1 MASPELD
8 NLKIQQE
15 INAAI
20 AARGKLLTSQ
30 TSLIADQTELAI
42 KFCKAMKCEGIDEI
56 SDRITEIRAGLESAG
71 RAATSATDGI
81 NSVTAGLGSAAGGAE
96 DLSTSIGEVEG
107 ALDKAEKS
115 GNSFGE
121 NFGNALGG
129 VSRVLGSTVEA
140 VWNIGTAILAIP
152 LGIFDM
158 MLGKA
163 AELASGSGA
172 IRQAYEDVR
181 EQFGSTSEEFSSQ
194 VIGAS
199 AELAKE
205 LKAAGTSIGAV
216 YGHGPEGAAAA
227 IADCN
232 AMAVTLGAS
241 INLLGTNFAKTL
253 AKLVFFQDG
262 LGLANE
268 DMKGFVYASKAV
280 GTDVV
285 KDLEAVSKISK
296 EMAKK
301 FSMSSKDIARD
312 MGYLTTNSGKFGR
325 LTKTAMA
332 AASVS
337 VRSYG
342 LELKDVVGILDQFS
356 DFESAANSASK
367 FAQSFGAS
375 IDPMKMM
382 KEEDPG
388 KAFAYLRQQMLAA
401 GNDSSTFNKAQI
413 KQLAT
418 LTGMDE
424 NLVRVGFSAKNA
436 GKSYEQVQKEADKAS
451 KKQKTQAEI
460 MKDVADSIKKVIEML
475 QHSGS
480 FWDEFI
486 TGFGEGMARSESMK
500 TLMKDLAHALEV
512 VRRFGREV
520 GDMFVKAFPGVK
532 DMLGAMSLF
541 FSGDFLKLID
551 SFKVSIGQFFDDLNK
566 DPATAL
572 EKFYESIKKNLL
584 DVFDSSSG
592 TGKMFLGAADKF
604 MMAISGILAGL
615 VKSIGTALT
624 DGLKQLVAFIKNPDA
639 ALAAA
644 GDVGSTFMGP
654 IMQSLA
660 EVLPGLF
667 AALGELLWAG
677 VVALRWQIAEAL
689 GYVLA
694 FAVTK
699 ALAVGLVTSAWNAA
713 LAKLFSVGAKSAA
726 VKARDSAGRYT
737 KAVEGNKGL
746 IATLAGMKPSE
757 VAKAGINLGILIVF
771 VGVALAAFGA
781 ALMFAMSR
789 SASVSANQIVK
800 FMGTIGI
807 ALFEAGLVVKGASL
821 MKADEVKKATPTLI
835 AIGVVA
841 LALGALGAAL
851 MYMISESA
859 TPDVATI
866 TTFLAAVAAVIVMTG
881 VTILAAIGIDKLM
894 SMAAGGAVG
903 VAICLAAIGVVA
915 LALGGLG
922 MAIMW
927 MIDNS
932 PNVDR
937 ERVITFLETIA
948 AVLVMAGLTILAAI
962 GIGTIIGGTAGLG
975 GAAIALGVIAIGAVA
990 IALGGLGQAIMV
1002 MIDLAP
1008 EVKKERVTTF
1018 LSVISAIITAVG
1030 LVIPLA
1036 VQVGALL
1043 LASLGTITGAFTYI
1057 TKLMTQIGTTIKGV
1071 VEIFA
1076 LVPDEAADKVEKM
1089 MPAINTITD
1098 MLFKGLESIISV
1110 ASTIRLSGSDSITK
1124 GMKIVNETMSSLSQT
1139 LATALTTIDATV
1151 TGDPAVIEKKV
1162 NIIAQL
1168 IQSLSP
1174 ITNIVT
1180 AGLELAKVDPTKAAA
1195 AMVAATGLAEALSTN
1210 LGDMVK
1216 TLAAAAGGLKD
1227 EDIKKAAALG
1237 GLLGAVGT
1245 MMSGLAIPKELMAGA
1260 TSTSK
1265 SEDHWFTAD
1274 TTEITATAASAT
1286 TVTQYAEA
1294 MKSLL
1299 GALGPAISSIV
1310 EAMQKIDIGKG
1321 DEAKLFVTKFETISK
1336 LLTALGA
1343 FSTIVDLLKGGT
1355 ESNAGIRGIK
1365 RLTEL
1370 FTDGTFQNLV
1380 NEVSKVT
1387 IPPTLEA
1394 AAEGLKSM
1402 TKVFPKLAD
1411 LGKAYQKYA
1420 NELPADID
1428 TMLTKDKVNAIKE
1441 RAKLL
1446 GDLGASIATSTAG
1459 MSSFTKVDPAPMFN
1473 FLTEF
1478 ANAGADFGNSDA
1490 MGNFES
1496 TLGLL
1501 DRMATT
1507 MSGFE
1512 NAYSNGLST
1521 FLEDAV
1527 ADMRALDKILN
1538 KLDVAPIDVTID
1550 SLAKKLHINKESIQI
1565 EHKPININM
1574 TMNITFN
1581 AEEFTK
1587 DIMKSAA
1594 TLVKTDRLPNL
1605 ADIGA
1610 SHKSTFVDNPNKARY

>member
-572 EKFYESIKKNLL
+572 EKFYESIKKNLF

-800 FMGTIGI
+800 FMGTI
-807 ALFEAGLVVKGASL
+807 ALALLEAGLIVKGASL

-903 VAICLAAIGVVA
+903 VAISLAAIGVVA

-948 AVLVMAGLTILAAI
+948 AVLVMAGATILAAI

-975 GAAIALGVIAIGAVA
+975 GAAIALGVLAIGAVA

-1089 MPAINTITD
+1089 MPALNTITD
-1098 MLFKGLESIISV
+1098 ILFRGLESIIFV

-1124 GMKIVNETMSSLSQT
+1124 GMNIVNETMSSLSQT
-1139 LATALTTIDATV
+1139 LATALKTIDATV

-1168 IQSLSP
+1168 VQSLSP

-1180 AGLELAKVDPTKAAA
+1180 AGLKLAEIDPIKAAD
-1195 AMVAATGLAEALSTN
+1195 AMRAATGLAGALSNN

-1216 TLAAAAGGLKD
+1216 KLADVAKD
-1227 EDIKKAAALG
+1227 FTPEDIKKASALA

-1245 MMSGLAIPKELMAGA
+1245 MMSAMKIPPELMAGSSRGGTLDQSWGGLA
-1260 TSTSK
+1260 ST
-1265 SEDHWFTAD
+1265 EEVHYV
-1274 TTEITATAASAT
+1274 EASTT
-1286 TVTQYAEA
+1286 TVTEYAAA
-1294 MKSLL
+1294 MKTLL

-1310 EAMQKIDIGKG
+1310 TAMNEITIKKG
-1321 DEAKLFVTKFETISK
+1321 EEKLFVTKFETISK

-1343 FSTIVDLLKGGT
+1343 FSTILDVLKGGNV
-1355 ESNAGIRGIK
+1355 ENAGIRGLN
-1365 RLTEL
+1365 RLTTI
-1370 FTDGTFQNLV
+1370 FTDGTFKKLV
-1380 NEVSKVT
+1380 DGVSGVV
-1387 IPPTLEA
+1387 IPPTLAA
-1394 AAEGLKSM
+1394 AAEGL
-1402 TKVFPKLAD
+1402 TKATEVFPILTK
-1411 LGKAYQKYA
+1411 LGKAYHEYA
-1420 NELPADID
+1420 KGVPADID
-1428 TMLTKDKVNAIKE
+1428 TMLTAEEVGTITKRV
-1441 RAKLL
+1441 KLL
-1446 GDLGASIATSTAG
+1446 GSLGASITTSAASIGT
-1459 MSSFTKVDPAPMFN
+1459 FTKVDPAPMFN

-1512 NAYSNGLST
+1512 NAYSTGLST
-1521 FLEDAV
+1521 FLKDAV